1 MILFEDLMLR
11 YLAELKAQ
19 GRNVTRQKDASKA
32 LFMFFA
38 DRDLSKLKGA
48 DITGYAAFR
57 REFVTDATI
66 KRELGVLS
74 ALINHAR
81 REWEILLPNPVAG
94 RVPVVKSRRVRFLSI
109 GEARRLIEAARLE
122 SRAPYLAA
130 FIVLALQTGARSGE
144 LLGAEWSHF
153 DFQHGFWNLPGFNED
168 GTRRAKTAR
177 ARSVKLTPLAVAALR
192 ELAALPVKNER
203 WVFCH
208 QRDRLTKTGATVQ
221 AGSRIESIKRAFRTS
236 AKRAGLGPEV
246 TPHTLRHTVAS
257 WLALDGM
264 SLQKIGLQLGQS
276 TAQVTEYY
284 AHLSEKALDE
294 TSGKLQE
301 LLRAGLASSADD
313 GGGAAA

>member
-19 GRNVTRQKDASKA
+19 GRDVTRQKDASKA

-38 DRDLSKLKGA
+38 DRDLAKLKGV
-48 DITGYAAFR
+48 DITGYTAFR
-57 REFVTDATI
+57 REFVMEATI

-74 ALINHAR
+74 ALINYAR
-81 REWEILLPNPVAG
+81 REWELLLPNPVSG
-94 RVPVVKSRRVRFLSI
+94 RLPVVRSRRVRFLSI
-109 GEARRLIEAARLE
+109 GEARRLIESAKQE

-153 DFQHGFWNLPGFNED
+153 DFDNSFWNLPGFNED
-168 GTRRAKTAR
+168 GTRRAKSAR
-177 ARSVKLTPLAVAALR
+177 VRSVKLTPLAVSVLS
-192 ELAALPVKNER
+192 ELSGLPVKSER

-208 QRDRLTKTGATVQ
+208 QRDKLTKTGSTVP

-236 AKRAGLGPEV
+236 AKRAGLGADV

-257 WLALDGM
+257 WLALDGV

-284 AHLSEKALDE
+284 AHLNDKALDE
-294 TSGKLQE
+294 TSGKLHE
-301 LLRAGLASSADD
+301 LLRAGL
-313 GGGAAA
+313 G